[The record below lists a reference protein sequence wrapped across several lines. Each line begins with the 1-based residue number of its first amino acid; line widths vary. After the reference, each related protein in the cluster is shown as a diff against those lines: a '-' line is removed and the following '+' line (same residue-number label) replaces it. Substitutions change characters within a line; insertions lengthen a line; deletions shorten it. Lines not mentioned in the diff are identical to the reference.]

1 MKNKKFL
8 NNFQFAYFSSK
19 VNWPLVLGK
28 KGPLNIAYLLANKY
42 IKEERLITATEVNN
56 VLFSSNIKITK
67 NELDNLLNK
76 PRLKFSNLDSNTIRS
91 KKFL

>member
-28 KGPLNIAYLLANKY
+28 KGPLNIAY
-42 IKEERLITATEVNN
+42 
-56 VLFSSNIKITK
+56 
-67 NELDNLLNK
+67 
-76 PRLKFSNLDSNTIRS
+76 
-91 KKFL
+91 

>member
-1 MKNKKFL
+1 LTFSLRKKR
-8 NNFQFAYFSSK
+8 
-19 VNWPLVLGK
+19 
-28 KGPLNIAYLLANKY
+28 KGPLNIAYSLANKY
-42 IKEERLITATEVNN
+42 IKEERLITATEINN

-67 NELDNLLNK
+67 NELDYLLNK